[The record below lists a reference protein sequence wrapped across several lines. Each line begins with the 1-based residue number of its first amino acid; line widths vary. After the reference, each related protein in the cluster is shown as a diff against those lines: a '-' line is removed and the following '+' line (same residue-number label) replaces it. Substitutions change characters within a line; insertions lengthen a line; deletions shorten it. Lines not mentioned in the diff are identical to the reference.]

1 MATGRWRGVESATND
16 TYLCCPNLTGGP
28 RPGLRDSRTPSPEPR
43 APLIMRRTKI
53 IATLGPATDK
63 PGVIDNLLEAG
74 VDLCRINYSHQD
86 QADHEERIRNVR
98 RISAERGREVGVI
111 ADLQGPKIRLEHFS
125 GGKAQLRE
133 GDTFIL
139 DTELPT
145 DAGDQEHVGVT
156 YKDLVKDV
164 KKGDRLL
171 VDDGRIVLQV
181 RRVSGHEVTCKIVTG
196 GEVSDNKGLN
206 LQGGGLSAA
215 ALTDKDRGDLEHAV
229 RMEADYI
236 AVSFVRGPDDVLN
249 TRRLL
254 EELGSNAGVIAKIER
269 AEALD
274 HAEDIIEASDG
285 IMIARGDLG
294 VEIGDASLPPVQ
306 KRLIKL
312 AREMD
317 RPAITAT
324 QMMESMIDHQIPL
337 RAEVFDV
344 ANAIIDGT
352 DAVMLSGETSIGLFP
367 DKVVEA
373 MARICAETEKQ
384 RVTQISDHRINQRF
398 ERIDEAIAM
407 SAMYAANHIGAT
419 AIAALTETGSTC
431 LWMSRISSGIPI
443 FAFTRH
449 VSTMRKVRLYRG
461 VYPIHFDITHTDAY
475 EANKEIVQDLKEQGM
490 VVDGDLVIITK
501 GDLEGLHG
509 GTNNLKIVQVG
520 QLLEHTL

>member
-1 MATGRWRGVESATND
+1 
-16 TYLCCPNLTGGP
+16 
-28 RPGLRDSRTPSPEPR
+28 
-43 APLIMRRTKI
+43 MRRTKI
-53 IATLGPATDK
+53 IATLGPSTDK
-63 PGVIDNLLEAG
+63 PGVAEKLLDAG
-74 VDLCRINYSHQD
+74 MDLCRINYSHQD
-86 QADHEERIRNVR
+86 HPSHEQRIQAMR
-98 RISAERGREVGVI
+98 RISAEKGLEVGII
-111 ADLQGPKIRLEHFS
+111 ADLQGPKIRLERFS
-125 GGKAQLRE
+125 GGKAHLQE
-133 GDTFIL
+133 GETFTI

-145 DAGDQEHVGVT
+145 EAGDQKHVGVT

-181 RRVSGHEVTCKIVTG
+181 RKISGHEINCKIVTG
-196 GEVSDNKGLN
+196 GEVSNSKGLN
-206 LQGGGLSAA
+206 LQGGGLSAD
-215 ALTDKDRGDLEHAV
+215 ALTDKDREDLEHAV

-236 AVSFVRGPDDVLN
+236 AVSFVRKPEDISN
-249 TRRLL
+249 TRQLL
-254 EELGSNAGVIAKIER
+254 QSLGSNAGIIAKFER
-269 AEALD
+269 AEALEN
-274 HAEDIIEASDG
+274 AEAIIEASDG

-312 AREMD
+312 GREMD
-317 RPAITAT
+317 RPVITAT

-344 ANAIIDGT
+344 ANAVIDGT
-352 DAVMLSGETSIGLFP
+352 DAVMLSGETSIGMFP

-373 MARICAETEKQ
+373 MARICDETEKQ

-407 SAMYAANHIGAT
+407 SAMYAANHIGAK

-449 VSTMRKVRLYRG
+449 ISAMRKVRLYRG
-461 VYPIHFDITHTDAY
+461 VYPIHFDITHTDAL

-490 VVDGDLVIITK
+490 VEDGDYVIVTK
-501 GDLEGLHG
+501 GDLQGARG